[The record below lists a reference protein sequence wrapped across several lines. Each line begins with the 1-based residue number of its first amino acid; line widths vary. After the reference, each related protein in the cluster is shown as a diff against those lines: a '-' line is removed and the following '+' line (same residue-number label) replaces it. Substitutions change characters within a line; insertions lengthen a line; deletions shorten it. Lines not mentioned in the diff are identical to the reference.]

1 MEVNNAGQAA
11 ELAESP
17 APMLRN
23 RSRSVYTSRMRARNV
38 TSRIN
43 DR

>member
-11 ELAESP
+11 EPESP
-17 APMLRN
+17 APELRN
-23 RSRSVYTSRMRARNV
+23 RSRSFYTSHRMRARNAA
-38 TSRIN
+38 SRM